1 MTVEELIKKLQKCN
15 PDAKVCI
22 EVWMDP
28 TANKVKEYIIDGE
41 PYVYIGDDFDE
52 LEYNLGLHD
61 DKEEF

>member
-1 MTVEELIKKLQKCN
+1 MTVRELIENLQKCN
-15 PDAKVCI
+15 PNAKVCV

-28 TANKVKEYIIDGE
+28 VANKVKEYIVDDK

-61 DKEEF
+61 DEEE